1 MMKFHS
7 IRTVLACDKI
17 FDGFGKLCHDI
28 SLHFQPLFIFI
39 SYNFILKFIYEILKT
54 WVIDQFHIAKL
65 SYIENINISSLLF

>member
-1 MMKFHS
+1 MKFHS

-28 SLHFQPLFIFI
+28 CLHFQPLFIFI

-54 WVIDQFHIAKL
+54 WFQDIYPL
-65 SYIENINISSLLF
+65 NSY